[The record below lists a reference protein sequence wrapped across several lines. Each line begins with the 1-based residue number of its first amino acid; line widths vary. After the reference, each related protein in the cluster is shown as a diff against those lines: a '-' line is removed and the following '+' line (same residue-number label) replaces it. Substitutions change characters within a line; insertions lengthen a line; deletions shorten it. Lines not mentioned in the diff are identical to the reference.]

1 MKKIVLAALLAVS
14 LSPVRADTPAAP
26 PVLSNA
32 FEEDAGAWVAL
43 GATGKVIVTHEADSV
58 KGGKGALKFNYSVT
72 KGDLN
77 ALVLP
82 TPDGA
87 LAKAKSL
94 TFSMKAFVAMPVVV
108 VLSEK
113 GGGRYVAAFT
123 LPAGQWQA
131 VALSPADFALGTG
144 KDDPKDPDGKLD
156 MDAVETIAVA
166 DLSQLFVGAEGEA
179 AALLS
184 VKPGPRAFLLDDFA
198 ARAEPLPAPPASPSG
213 ALPLDP
219 ISRPQLPWIAVGDT
233 ALSRAVKGGGLQIAY
248 HQAQGKLAGVF
259 KGVGQ
264 GGLTGKTQI
273 AFTLASAKPTTL
285 LVHLEEAGGGK
296 YNASVK
302 TDGTASQKVTLNM
315 SDFTAGDDSRDTNGK
330 LNMEQVTQIGFLDI
344 SSLLDDAASN
354 NTLTV
359 SDLRALS
366 AASVK

>member
-1 MKKIVLAALLAVS
+1 MKKFALAALLAVS

-108 VLSEK
+108 MLAEK
-113 GGGRYVAAFT
+113 GGGHYIATLT

-131 VALSPADFALGTG
+131 VALSPADFTLGTG

-156 MDAVETIAVA
+156 MDAVESIAVA
-166 DLSQLFVGAEGEA
+166 DLSQLFVGAEGDA
-179 AALLS
+179 AALLT

-198 ARAEPLPAPPASPSG
+198 ARPESLPSAPAADSLS
-213 ALPLDP
+213 LDP
-219 ISRPQLPWIAVGDT
+219 PSRPQLIWISVGD
-233 ALSRAVKGGGLQIAY
+233 ADVSRAAKGGGLQIAY
-248 HQAQGKLAGVF
+248 RMAKGKLVGVF

-264 GGLTGKTQI
+264 GGLTGKTKI

-344 SSLLDDAASN
+344 SGLLDEAASA

-359 SDLRALS
+359 SDLRA
-366 AASVK
+366 AK